1 MTLRSQ
7 IAEDKTY
14 PRSVSNRLEKQRTV
28 EVEGMWTTAWLFLLS
43 GLFLALRLGE
53 GVGSFP
59 RPLGAEEERR
69 ALEAWTERGELEARN
84 LLVEHNLRLVAHIMK
99 KYYAVTADQEDLIS
113 VGTIGLIKGVSTYRP
128 DRKVRLATYASRCI
142 ENEILMYLRARRKSA
157 GDLSLSED
165 VEPDGDG
172 GGLSLLDTLAE
183 DCDLLEQISR
193 RELQRQALELVE
205 TQLAPREAEVI
216 RLRYGL
222 GGREPLTQRET
233 AARCGISR
241 SYISRIEKRALE
253 KLRAA
258 ME

>member
-1 MTLRSQ
+1 M
-7 IAEDKTY
+7 
-14 PRSVSNRLEKQRTV
+14 
-28 EVEGMWTTAWLFLLS
+28 
-43 GLFLALRLGE
+43 
-53 GVGSFP
+53 
-59 RPLGAEEERR
+59 
-69 ALEAWTERGELEARN
+69 
-84 LLVEHNLRLVAHIMK
+84 
-99 KYYAVTADQEDLIS
+99 
-113 VGTIGLIKGVSTYRP
+113 
-128 DRKVRLATYASRCI
+128 
-142 ENEILMYLRARRKSA
+142 
-157 GDLSLSED
+157 
-165 VEPDGDG
+165 EPEGDG

-205 TQLAPREAEVI
+205 TRLSPREAEVI

-253 KLRAA
+253 KLRAE

>member
-1 MTLRSQ
+1 
-7 IAEDKTY
+7 
-14 PRSVSNRLEKQRTV
+14 
-28 EVEGMWTTAWLFLLS
+28 MWTTAWLFLLS

-142 ENEILMYLRARRKSA
+142 ENAILSPTRPMSGRGRK
-157 GDLSLSED
+157 
-165 VEPDGDG
+165 
-172 GGLSLLDTLAE
+172 TK
-183 DCDLLEQISR
+183 ISG
-193 RELQRQALELVE
+193 
-205 TQLAPREAEVI
+205 T
-216 RLRYGL
+216 
-222 GGREPLTQRET
+222 
-233 AARCGISR
+233 
-241 SYISRIEKRALE
+241 
-253 KLRAA
+253 
-258 ME
+258 

>member
-1 MTLRSQ
+1 MISFEGLR
-7 IAEDKTY
+7 
-14 PRSVSNRLEKQRTV
+14 RLLAR
-28 EVEGMWTTAWLFLLS
+28 LFDRKDERRGVNYIHGPQVLPPPLS
-43 GLFLALRLGE
+43 
-53 GVGSFP
+53 P
-59 RPLGAEEERR
+59 EEEAR
-69 ALEAWTERGELEARN
+69 AVAAAETDERARA
-84 LLVEHNLRLVAHIMK
+84 LLVEHNLRLVVYIAK
-99 KYYAVTADQEDLIS
+99 KFENTGIGIEDLIS
-113 VGTIGLIKGVSTYRP
+113 IGAIGLIKGVNTFRA
-128 DRKVRLATYASRCI
+128 DKNIKLATYASRCI
-142 ENEILMYLRARRKSA
+142 ENEILMYLRSRRKTA
-157 GDLSLSED
+157 GDVSLSDD

-205 TQLAPREAEVI
+205 TRLSPREAEVI

-253 KLRAA
+253 KLRAE